1 MNRLQRLCI
10 GWASIAL
17 STGLL
22 LAAAGPQAAVL
33 SGELLQD
40 AGFEPGAKPL
50 QTFFRGTGDPGWTPG
65 DWNAESAVLT
75 VGPQGAITPSEGT
88 GMLNIMP
95 PGVASGVASDVSQ
108 IIDVSNLAATIDR
121 GGVTARVVAS
131 VNSPGTNTTLIVRL
145 RAAASREANGVLLNP
160 SERLIE
166 QTTDQDAETWE
177 SVVGELEIPVG
188 TRYLSVWISA
198 FEATMPPEGIFVD
211 ASSVQ
216 MALQAGTAD
225 CLDAPPLLDPVVC
238 DGLLTDGGLDSTS
251 APLQSFSRGT
261 SNPWQPG
268 EWNAE
273 YPALLVG
280 PDGVIAPVQGDGM
293 LRIEP
298 TGGVMS
304 DVSQIIDLS
313 ACAGSVDNGNARAHV
328 ALYVNAPK
336 PGAVLNLIFSAN
348 DAQESNGTL
357 DAATGDSNTQGFSV
371 DADPRT
377 WERVEV
383 TLDLKPGR
391 RFLSLWLAVPIASIT
406 GAAVYVD
413 DAAVEIGARTNAGV
427 LDQPLHMTVTD
438 GLADNFANPVDQ
450 TEPTTIG
457 ARLSGVAPG
466 SSGFRDYFDEGG
478 ANKILRHTIGGLP
491 PCIGAAH
498 LTMRIKAVD
507 GLATND
513 TLGLGNAD
521 VAAVWS
527 SSISDIIGAPWNN
540 GDVRDL
546 TLDLSALPLASGGTV
561 SLLDSMNTDG
571 ALDITLQDDTAVD
584 YVRLDLEHCRCTCLE
599 QPSGMIAWF
608 PLDEPAGSVAHETV
622 GGNHGSYVG
631 GPTPVADGLV
641 DYARAFNGQ
650 GSYVQA
656 PHASVLN
663 LGTGDLSVDAWIRT
677 DGQGGVAT
685 ILDKRFENRVNNTQG
700 IALFLQDGKL
710 AFQLA
715 DGPATSGA
723 NRNWVCSTNSAT
735 SSCTNYVSS
744 ANVADGQ
751 WHLVAVTVD
760 RNLAIGGTF
769 YVDGR
774 VVGHFNPTGRM
785 GSLDNGHPLRIA
797 SRSSSVTG
805 LFRGQVDELELFNR
819 ALSSSE
825 INEIYQAY
833 SAGKCR
839 DQISF
844 PEGLSYCYGL
854 DTIYTGNSRTTI
866 CNHGAEPRL
875 YNLSYMGLPAG
886 YTDASLPDL
895 NTANVGPTGFN
906 GQAPANLV
914 QVDPGA
920 CEHVL
925 IRIPLPAGHDK
936 HDLSLLNWRG
946 AMRINVLDLTGA
958 TSSSLVAQLTGA
970 SFCKCAVEGPAGLMT
985 LVQDG
990 GVLSSPIASVSN
1002 ACGAVSQLDYV
1013 LRIIDSPIG
1022 GGVLRFDGLQVGED
1036 YHGQVNLP
1044 TDGSVAIDVGIEAV
1058 GHVPNALHEIQLLK
1072 DNGGGDLQPMSSIP
1086 VTTAG
1091 PIPQWITCDANG
1103 DEFIDRSDITLI
1115 MAARNTPATSP
1126 DDRRDEDGD
1135 GMISV
1140 VDARR
1145 CALLCELPGCAARD

>member
-1 MNRLQRLCI
+1 MNRLHRWLFD
-10 GWASIAL
+10 WAYIAL

-22 LAAAGPQAAVL
+22 LAAAGLQAAVL

-50 QTFFRGTGDPGWTPG
+50 QAFFRGTGDPGWAPG
-65 DWNAESAVLT
+65 DWNAEFAALT
-75 VGPQGAITPSEGT
+75 VGPQGVITPSEGT
-88 GMLNIMP
+88 GMLNIKP
-95 PGVASGVASDVSQ
+95 KGVASDVSQ
-108 IIDVSNLAATIDR
+108 VIDVSNLGATIDR
-121 GGVTARVVAS
+121 GDVTARVVVS
-131 VNSPGTNTTLIVRL
+131 VNAPGTNTTLIVRL

-160 SERLIE
+160 VERVIE
-166 QTTDQDAETWE
+166 QNTDQDSETWE
-177 SVVGELEIPVG
+177 SVVGELAIPVG

-198 FEATMPPEGIFVD
+198 FEATMPAQGIFVD
-211 ASSVQ
+211 ATSVQ
-216 MALQAGTAD
+216 MTVPAKTAD
-225 CLDAPPLLDPVVC
+225 CLDSPPLLDPVIC

-251 APLQSFSRGT
+251 APLQPFSRGT

-268 EWNAE
+268 QWNAE
-273 YPALLVG
+273 YATLLVG
-280 PDGVIAPVQGDGM
+280 PDGAIAPVQGDGM
-293 LRIEP
+293 LRIDP
-298 TGGVMS
+298 NGGYNS
-304 DVSQIIDLS
+304 DVSQIIGLS
-313 ACAGSVDNGNARAHV
+313 ACASAIDNGNARAHV
-328 ALYVNAPK
+328 TLYVNAPA
-336 PGAVLNLIFSAN
+336 PGAALNLIFSAN
-348 DAQESNGTL
+348 DVQEPTGPL
-357 DAATGDSNTQGFSV
+357 DAATSDTSTQSFNV

-406 GAAVYVD
+406 GAALYVD
-413 DAAVEIGARTNAGV
+413 DAAVEIGARTNALV
-427 LDQPLHMTVTD
+427 LDQPLRTTITD
-438 GLADNFANPVDQ
+438 GLADNFANPDDQ
-450 TEPTTIG
+450 TEPTTVG
-457 ARLSGVAPG
+457 ARLAGVAPG
-466 SSGFRDYFDEGG
+466 SSGYRDHFDEGG
-478 ANKILRHTIGGLP
+478 ADKILRHTIGGLP
-491 PCIGAAH
+491 SCIAAAH
-498 LTMRIKAVD
+498 LTMRIKAVS

-521 VAAVWS
+521 GATVWS
-527 SSISDIIGAPWNN
+527 SSIGDIIGAPWNN
-540 GDVRDL
+540 ADVRDL
-546 TLDLSALPLASGGTV
+546 TLDLSALPLAAGGTV
-561 SLLDSMNTDG
+561 SLLDIMNTDG
-571 ALDITLQDDTAVD
+571 ALDIVLQDDTAVD

-599 QPSGMIAWF
+599 QPRGMIAWF
-608 PLDEPAGSVAHETV
+608 PLDERAGSIAHETV
-622 GGNHGSYVG
+622 SGNHGSYVG

-656 PHASVLN
+656 PHASALN
-663 LGTGDLSVDAWIRT
+663 LGTGDLSIDAWIRT

-685 ILDKRFENRVNNTQG
+685 ILDKRFENGVNNTQG

-715 DGPATSGA
+715 DGPAASGA
-723 NRNWVCSTNSAT
+723 NRSWVCSTNSAT

-760 RNLAIGGTF
+760 RNLADGGTF

-774 VVGHFNPTGRM
+774 VVGHFDPTGRM
-785 GSLDNGHPLRIA
+785 RSLDNGHPLRIA
-797 SRSSSVTG
+797 SRSSYVTG

-825 INEIYQAY
+825 IDDIYRAY

-844 PEGLSYCYGL
+844 PAGLSYCYGL

-875 YNLSYMGLPAG
+875 YNLSYVGLPAG
-886 YTDASLPDL
+886 YTDASRPEI

-920 CEHVL
+920 CEQVL

-958 TSSSLVAQLTGA
+958 SSSSRAVQLTGA
-970 SFCKCAVEGPAGLMT
+970 NFCECAVEAPAGLTT

-990 GVLSSPIASVSN
+990 GVLSSPIAHVSN
-1002 ACGAVSQLDYV
+1002 ACGPAGQFDYV

-1036 YHGQVNLP
+1036 YHGQVSLP
-1044 TDGSVAIDVGIEAV
+1044 TDGSVAINVGIEAV
-1058 GHVPNALHEIQLLK
+1058 GHVPNALHEVQLLK

-1091 PIPQWITCDANG
+1091 PVPQWMLCDASG
-1103 DEFIDRSDITLI
+1103 DEFIDRSDIALI
-1115 MAARNTPATSP
+1115 MAARNTPATP
-1126 DDRRDEDGD
+1126 PNDRRDEDGD
-1135 GMISV
+1135 GIISV

-1145 CALLCELPGCAARD
+1145 CALLCSLPGCATRD